1 MTEPTTRKNGSGR
14 APDVVASTTTM
25 PGGDVDSDLRNPG
38 LYLNREL
45 TWLAFN
51 RRVLAEAED
60 ARNPLLERLKF
71 LAITGSNL
79 DEFFMKRIGG
89 LKLQAVAGVPEL
101 TVDGRTPQE
110 QIDACHAW
118 VREFERER
126 LQVERRLLDLL
137 AERDIRVLDWTEL
150 STAERGELRD
160 RYVRN
165 IFPLITPLALDPAHP
180 F

>member
-1 MTEPTTRKNGSGR
+1 MVDTTTRKNGAGPDSR
-14 APDVVASTTTM
+14 LVAAAVPAPSQEDI
-25 PGGDVDSDLRNPG
+25 DLARSA

-110 QIDACHAW
+110 QIDACNAW
-118 VREFERER
+118 TRELERER
-126 LQVERRLLDLL
+126 LQVRSE
-137 AERDIRVLDWTEL
+137 EHTSEL
-150 STAERGELRD
+150 QSRQYL
-160 RYVRN
+160 VC
-165 IFPLITPLALDPAHP
+165 
-180 F
+180 